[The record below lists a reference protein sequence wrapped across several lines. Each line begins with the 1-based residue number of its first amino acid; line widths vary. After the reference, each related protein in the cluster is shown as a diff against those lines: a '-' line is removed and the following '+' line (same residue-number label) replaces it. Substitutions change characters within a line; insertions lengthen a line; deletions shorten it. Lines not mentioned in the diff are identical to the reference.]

1 MPHAGTRVNPLPAVS
16 LVGGT
21 DSNLYITQGKTLTP
35 EPMYD
40 GRRHPNFKGLFATA
54 SRTSLPFR
62 DRLLMLPRW
71 TCVAHSLLCT
81 PWMSSAHGSP
91 GIPTSSPCWMCP
103 RPCALPSRVL
113 EAGLP
118 SPQNFWLQAH
128 LPSFVAPPVELM
140 VRTTRLQL
148 IQDIVLSP
156 CEAVLETCGDSAG
169 ASHLTSQHSQVARY

>member
-21 DSNLYITQGKTLTP
+21 DSNLYITQGKTLTS

-62 DRLLMLPRW
+62 DRLLMLPHW

-91 GIPTSSPCWMCP
+91 RIPTSAPAG
-103 RPCALPSRVL
+103 CAL
-113 EAGLP
+113 
-118 SPQNFWLQAH
+118 
-128 LPSFVAPPVELM
+128 AP
-140 VRTTRLQL
+140 
-148 IQDIVLSP
+148 VLSP
-156 CEAVLETCGDSAG
+156 LGCLKLACPALR
-169 ASHLTSQHSQVARY
+169 TSGSRPTFPLWGTSSRAEGEEDTPPAHSGHCSKSV